1 MLIDE
6 KNFKDLAIYFAR
18 YNKKKSIKMLP
29 PFYHNL
35 VGKIDKLMEKLFDA

>member
-6 KNFKDLAIYFAR
+6 KNYNDLAIYFAR
-18 YNKKKSIKMLP
+18 YNKKKSMKMLP
-29 PFYHNL
+29 HFYHNL